1 MFTLDFIY
9 NVSIWAAYGRVT
21 SISER
26 KTIAVDKNLAD
37 QLTRIAKSRGKTIYA
52 YLNQIAELA
61 LRAEMMETNL
71 SKILDD
77 YSYLLHS
84 VQVNCVF
91 TPFKIFNFAL
101 DKFLAFDREEVF
113 RRYQNYG
120 AWFANISRMK
130 FPNIEDMAP
139 FLGKVCDIIF
149 SKFVGVEFSRLT
161 PTTSPKKYYHHIK
174 LYGKSDLISKD
185 YLLCL
190 YNFIRG
196 VFETF
201 KFTETK
207 KNLTQSEISID
218 FIIEMDESE
227 VKKIQQ
233 RFERRGAKKALKE
246 RSSDRKI
253 LAISK
258 ELQEKLI
265 EVAKNRHMT
274 LFKYI
279 NDNILQAAIHS
290 ELYSAALD
298 EILFEYENYQLL
310 NEIDVVFVPAP
321 ILFASSKHAAGDPE
335 WEKES
340 REFGA
345 WAANYLKIRLK
356 DFNLYKLLD
365 LTRLTFVQN
374 LRDDVKVELDSSVNG
389 DYDFEF
395 KIFGTTMPVSL
406 MVPVAALF
414 EEFCK
419 VLGFET
425 TAREISH
432 SICVLRL
439 RKINSS
445 YHPI

>member
-1 MFTLDFIY
+1 M
-9 NVSIWAAYGRVT
+9 T

-37 QLTRIAKSRGKTIYA
+37 QLTRIAKRRGKTIYA
-52 YLNQIAELA
+52 YLNQMAELA

-91 TPFKIFNFAL
+91 TPFKIFIFAL
-101 DKFLAFDREEVF
+101 DKFLAHDREEVF
-113 RRYQNYG
+113 RRYQSYG
-120 AWFANISRMK
+120 GWFANISRMK

-139 FLGKVCDIIF
+139 FLGKAFDIMF
-149 SKFVGVEFSRLT
+149 SKFVGVELSRLK
-161 PTTSPKKYYHHIK
+161 PTESPNKFSHNIK
-174 LYGKSDLISKD
+174 LHGKSDLISKN

-190 YNFIRG
+190 YNFMRG

-201 KFTETK
+201 EFTETN
-207 KNLTQSEISID
+207 KNVAQSYISID
-218 FIIEMDESE
+218 FTIEVDESE
-227 VKKIQQ
+227 MKKIQQ
-233 RFERRGAKKALKE
+233 RFERRRAEKALEE
-246 RSSDRKI
+246 RSSERKI

-258 ELQEKLI
+258 ELQEKL
-265 EVAKNRHMT
+265 VGVTKDHHMT

-279 NDNILQAAIHS
+279 NDNVLQAAIYS
-290 ELYSAALD
+290 EQYSAGLD
-298 EILFEYENYQLL
+298 EILHEYENYQLL

-321 ILFASSKHAAGDPE
+321 ILFTSSKHAADDPE
-335 WEKES
+335 WEKEG
-340 REFGA
+340 RDFGT
-345 WAANYLKIRLK
+345 WASNYLKIRLK
-356 DFNLYKLLD
+356 DLDLNKLLD

-374 LRDDVKVELDSSVNG
+374 LRDDVKVELDSSIIG
-389 DYDFEF
+389 EYDYEF
-395 KIFGTTMPVSL
+395 KIFGITMPVSL
-406 MVPVAALF
+406 MVPVAAFF

-425 TAREISH
+425 TDREISH
-432 SICVLRL
+432 GICVLRL

-445 YHPI
+445 